1 MTVSQ
6 NLVSSA
12 RSRPSRRSLV
22 KLGLAGAAASL
33 VGLPS
38 LASRPRTARAQA
50 NQVRIGSQKG
60 AASLLV
66 LKAQG
71 ELEKRLGEIGIS
83 VTWTE
88 FPAGVVLLE
97 GLNAGAIDFGLTGA
111 PPPIFAQAAGAD
123 LVYVLSSTPSPD
135 SQAII
140 VPPDSPIQKP
150 ADLAGKKVAVAK
162 GSSTNA
168 LLVRALEAGGLKWG
182 DAEAVFLLPAD
193 AKAAFEGGSVDAWSI
208 WDPYYAAEEAAT
220 GARAIATDGS
230 IGWLNRS
237 YYLAS
242 RTFATENA
250 EALKILGETLADS
263 EAWQSTHSEEVSEL
277 LAGETGLDVD
287 VLMLAESRRTFGVEP
302 ITEEIVVEQQALAD
316 LFFDI
321 GMIPDKLD
329 ILSATLLTQITA

>member
-1 MTVSQ
+1 MASTAG
-6 NLVSSA
+6 LSA
-12 RSRPSRRSLV
+12 LAARP
-22 KLGLAGAAASL
+22 GL
-33 VGLPS
+33 
-38 LASRPRTARAQA
+38 ARAQA
-50 NQVRIGSQKG
+50 NEVRIGSQKG

-71 ELEKRLGEIGIS
+71 QLEKRLGEIGFG

-97 GLNAGAIDFGLTGA
+97 ALNAGAIDFGLTGA

-123 LVYVLSSTPSPD
+123 LVYVLSSIPAPD

-140 VPPDSPIQKP
+140 VPPESPIQEL
-150 ADLAGKKVAVAK
+150 ADLAGKKIAVAK

-208 WDPYYAAEEAAT
+208 WDPYYAAEQVAT
-220 GARAIATDGS
+220 DARAIATDGS

-242 RTFATENA
+242 RSLATDNA
-250 EALKILGETLADS
+250 AALKILEETLAAS
-263 EAWQSTHSEEVSEL
+263 EEWQSTHSEEVAEL
-277 LAGETGLDVD
+277 LATETGLPVD
-287 VLMLAESRRTFGVEP
+287 VLLLAESRRTFGVEP

-316 LFFDI
+316 LFYDI
-321 GMIPDKLD
+321 DMIPEKLD
-329 ILSATLLTQITA
+329 IRSATLLPTSDLPS

>member
-1 MTVSQ
+1 M
-6 NLVSSA
+6 SS
-12 RSRPSRRSLV
+12 RTFSSTLDRYRRRSLL
-22 KLGLAGAAASL
+22 KLGLAGAVAAAA
-33 VGLPS
+33 GLPT
-38 LASRPRTARAQA
+38 LAARPGIARAQA
-50 NQVRIGSQKG
+50 KEVRIGSQKG

-71 ELEKRLGEIGIS
+71 ELEKRLGEIGFG

-97 GLNAGAIDFGLTGA
+97 ALNAGAIDFGLTGA

-123 LVYVLSSTPSPD
+123 LIYVLSSVPAPD

-140 VPPDSPIQKP
+140 VPQDSPIQEL
-150 ADLAGKKVAVAK
+150 ADLAGKKIAVAK

-208 WDPYYAAEEAAT
+208 WDPYYAAEQVAT
-220 GARAIATDGS
+220 DARAIATDGS

-242 RTFATENA
+242 RGLATENA
-250 EALKILGETLADS
+250 EALKILAETLS
-263 EAWQSTHSEEVSEL
+263 ESEEWQSTHSEEVAAL
-277 LAGETGLDVD
+277 LSSETGLAED
-287 VLMLAESRRTFGVEP
+287 VLLLAESRRTFGVEP

-316 LFFDI
+316 LFYDI
-321 GMIPDKLD
+321 EMIPEKLD
-329 ILSATLLTQITA
+329 IRSATLLATT

>member
-1 MTVSQ
+1 MT
-6 NLVSSA
+6 LHMA
-12 RSRPSRRSLV
+12 GRTGRRMLL
-22 KLGLAGAAASL
+22 KTGLAAAALS
-33 VGLPS
+33 VIGLPVFT
-38 LASRPRTARAQA
+38 RGVGAQA
-50 NQVRIGSQKG
+50 SELRIGSQKG

-71 ELEKRLGEIGIS
+71 TLEQRLGDIGIS

-97 GLNAGAIDFGLTGA
+97 ALNAGAIDFGLTGA

-123 LVYVLSSTPSPD
+123 LIYVLSSKPSPD
-135 SQAII
+135 SQAIL
-140 VPPDSPIQKP
+140 VAPDSPIQTL
-150 ADLAGKKVAVAK
+150 ADLKGKKVAVAK

-168 LLVRALEAGGLKWG
+168 LLVRALEAGGLQWG

-220 GARAIATDGS
+220 GARTIATDGS
-230 IGWLNRS
+230 IGWLNRA

-242 RTFATENA
+242 RAFASANDEALQVVEEALA
-250 EALKILGETLADS
+250 EAET
-263 EAWQSTHSEEVSEL
+263 WQSTHSQEVAEL

-287 VLMLAESRRTFGVEP
+287 VLLKAESRRTFGVEP
-302 ITEEIVVEQQALAD
+302 ITPEIVAEQQALAD
-316 LFFDI
+316 LFLDI
-321 GMIPDKLD
+321 GMIPESID
-329 ILSATLLTQITA
+329 IASATLPSLVKV

>member
-1 MTVSQ
+1 LPVTAACH
-6 NLVSSA
+6 N
-12 RSRPSRRSLV
+12 RRSLL
-22 KLGLAGAAASL
+22 KLGVAAATISLAG
-33 VGLPS
+33 
-38 LASRPRTARAQA
+38 RPTRAVAQA
-50 NQVRIGSQKG
+50 KEVRIGSQKG

-71 ELEKRLGEIGIS
+71 ELEKRLADLGVN

-111 PPPIFAQAAGAD
+111 PPAIFAQAAGAD
-123 LVYVLSSTPSPD
+123 LIYVLSSVPSPD

-140 VPPDSPIQKP
+140 VPPDSPIQEP

-208 WDPYYAAEEAAT
+208 WDPYYAAEQKAT
-220 GARAIATDGS
+220 NARAIATDGS
-230 IGWLNRS
+230 IGWLNRA

-242 RTFATENA
+242 RAFATENE
-250 EALKILGETLADS
+250 EALQILQETLAES
-263 EAWQSTHSEEVSEL
+263 EKWQSTHSQEVAEL
-277 LAGETGLDVD
+277 LTTETGLPVD
-287 VLMLAESRRTFGVEP
+287 VLLLAESRRTFGVEP
-302 ITEEIVVEQQALAD
+302 ITDDIVVEQQSLAD
-316 LFFDI
+316 LFYDI
-321 GMIPDKLD
+321 GMIPQKLD
-329 ILSATLLTQITA
+329 IRSATLLV

>member
-1 MTVSQ
+1 M
-6 NLVSSA
+6 SSIWN
-12 RSRPSRRSLV
+12 RSRIARRSRRSLL
-22 KLGLAGAAASL
+22 KLGLAGAAASF
-33 VGLPS
+33 VGLPP
-38 LASRPRTARAQA
+38 LAARPRIARAESTE
-50 NQVRIGSQKG
+50 VRIGSQKG

-71 ELEKRLGEIGIS
+71 ELEKRLGEIGHT

-111 PPPIFAQAAGAD
+111 PPPVFAQAAGAD
-123 LVYVLSSTPSPD
+123 LIYVLASKPSPD

-140 VPPDSPIQKP
+140 VPADSPIQKP
-150 ADLAGKKVAVAK
+150 ADLTGKKIAVAK

-168 LLVRALEAGGLKWG
+168 LLVRALEHGGLKWG

-208 WDPYYAAEEAAT
+208 WDPYYAAEQIAT

-237 YYLAS
+237 FYLAS
-242 RTFATENA
+242 RTFATEST
-250 EALKILGETLADS
+250 EALQILEETLADS
-263 EAWQSTHSEEVSEL
+263 ETWQSTHAEDVAEL
-277 LAGETGLDVD
+277 LAAETGLDPEVH
-287 VLMLAESRRTFGVEP
+287 LLAESRRTFGVEP

-321 GMIPDKLD
+321 EMIPERLD
-329 ILSATLLTQITA
+329 ISSATLLTQGTA

>member
-1 MTVSQ
+1 MKPHDPEP
-6 NLVSSA
+6 A
-12 RSRPSRRSLV
+12 IHHRSNRRSLL
-22 KLGLAGAAASL
+22 KLGVASGVASFAGTAPFA
-33 VGLPS
+33 LP
-38 LASRPRTARAQA
+38 RPARAQA
-50 NQVRIGSQKG
+50 KEVRIGSQKG

-71 ELEKRLGEIGIS
+71 ELEKRLGEIGYA

-111 PPPIFAQAAGAD
+111 PPPIFAQSAGAD
-123 LVYVLSSTPSPD
+123 LVYALASKPSPD

-140 VPPDSPIQKP
+140 VPPDSPIQTL
-150 ADLAGKKVAVAK
+150 ADLKGKKVAVAK

-168 LLVRALEAGGLKWG
+168 LLVRALEAGGLQWG

-208 WDPYYAAEEAAT
+208 WDPYYAAEEDAT
-220 GARAIATDGS
+220 GARTLATDGS

-242 RTFATENA
+242 RPFATEHA
-250 EALKILGETLADS
+250 LALEVLEASLADS
-263 EAWQSTHSEEVSEL
+263 EAWQSTHSPEVAEL
-277 LAGETGLDVD
+277 LAGETGLDVE
-287 VLMLAESRRTFGVEP
+287 VLLLAEQRRTFGVEP

-316 LFFDI
+316 LFHEI
-321 GMIPDKLD
+321 GLIPDRLD
-329 ILSATLLTQITA
+329 IRSATLLTQTTA

>member
-1 MTVSQ
+1 MNRLTSHA
-6 NLVSSA
+6 LL
-12 RSRPSRRSLV
+12 SRRSAL
-22 KLGLAGAAASL
+22 KLGAAAALAASPL
-33 VGLPS
+33 PKTHPS
-38 LASRPRTARAQA
+38 LARAQGGE
-50 NQVRIGSQKG
+50 VHIGSQKG

-71 ELEKRLGEIGIS
+71 ALEKRLGEIGVN

-111 PPPIFAQAAGAD
+111 PPAIFAQAAGAD
-123 LVYVLSSTPSPD
+123 LIYVLSSKPAPD

-193 AKAAFEGGSVDAWSI
+193 SKAAFEGGSVDAWSI
-208 WDPYYAAEEAAT
+208 WDPYYAAEQKGT
-220 GARAIATDGS
+220 NARD
-230 IGWLNRS
+230 RH
-237 YYLAS
+237 
-242 RTFATENA
+242 R
-250 EALKILGETLADS
+250 
-263 EAWQSTHSEEVSEL
+263 WQHW
-277 LAGETGLDVD
+277 
-287 VLMLAESRRTFGVEP
+287 LAESRLLPCLTRLCHRAGGSPPDFAGDASRIRKVAEHAFAGSGRTARDRNRAAGRCAAAGGIAP
-302 ITEEIVVEQQALAD
+302 HLRRRAD
-316 LFFDI
+316 H
-321 GMIPDKLD
+321 G
-329 ILSATLLTQITA
+329 